1 MKRKFLARHA
11 GDVSENSEDESSQSE
26 IEKLDPFD
34 VNDRKFGLQENENEI
49 QTQFEATQEEVD
61 EAKKDAEKTSEFMQ
75 ATNDEIK
82 QKVEHIKNVKKLH
95 DSFDQEMQLL
105 KDGKAPSMIDVEED
119 LESLKNFSETG
130 EITTKMT
137 NLIQKSSEQKL
148 KVMKL
153 QLENERKQSEKF
165 SNLVKENMK
174 QIIEVDD
181 ILKQQLGNEVTEM
194 IENNVKRKLKVLELQ
209 LENET
214 KHSQELNKIVE
225 KDMYKVSKFDKE
237 IREEKEKLANEVKEK
252 TERLVKAE
260 RLSAIGELAARV
272 AHDLR
277 NPLSVIKAAIELIT
291 VKSGASSPIQKQIG
305 MIERSIGRMSHQIE
319 DVLDFVK
326 PVPLQLETHSL
337 LDTINAA
344 IEKSNIPETVS
355 LELPKGDI
363 EFPYDSDKMDV
374 VFDNI
379 FTNASQAIEG
389 NGEIKVEFVDSKNL
403 AEIKIQDSGPG
414 IPEEILEKVFEPL
427 VTTKQRGTGLGLAS
441 CKSIVEQ
448 HKGTISTKNNPTTFV
463 IKIPKNLQ

>member
-1 MKRKFLARHA
+1 MKRKFLARQL
-11 GDVSENSEDESSQSE
+11 DDDPEDTDENERQ
-26 IEKLDPFD
+26 
-34 VNDRKFGLQENENEI
+34 FGLQDNENEI

-61 EAKKDAEKTSEFMQ
+61 EAKKDLAHTTEFMQ
-75 ATNDEIK
+75 ATNEDMK
-82 QKVEHIKNVKKLH
+82 QKIEHIKNLKKTH
-95 DSFDQEMQLL
+95 ENFEQEMQLL
-105 KDGKAPSMIDVEED
+105 KDGKRPSVVDLDEEN
-119 LESLKNFSETG
+119 LESLKNNSETG
-130 EITTKMT
+130 QISTKIT

-153 QLENERKQSEKF
+153 QLENERKQSEKLN
-165 SNLVKENMK
+165 NLVKENMK
-174 QIIEVDD
+174 QLIEVDD
-181 ILKQQLGNEVTEM
+181 VLKQKLGNEVTEL

-214 KHSQELNKIVE
+214 KQSKEMNEIVE
-225 KDMYKVSKFDKE
+225 KDMIKVSKFDKE
-237 IREEKEKLANEVKEK
+237 IRVKKEKLESEVKEK

-277 NPLSVIKAAIELIT
+277 NPLSVIKAAIELIE
-291 VKSGASSPIQKQIG
+291 VKSGETKPFGKQIG

-326 PVPLQLETHSL
+326 PVPLQVETHSL

-344 IEKSNIPETVS
+344 IEKAHLPETVS
-355 LELPKGDI
+355 IKMPKYDI
-363 EFPYDSDKMDV
+363 EFNFDKDKMDV

-379 FTNASQAIEG
+379 ITNASQAVNGE
-389 NGEIKVEFVDSKNL
+389 GEIKISFNESKNLVDIEFVDT
-403 AEIKIQDSGPG
+403 GPG
-414 IPEEILEKVFEPL
+414 IPEEILAKVFDPL

-448 HKGTISTKNNPTTFV
+448 HKGTISAKNNPTTFH